1 MQRALLELLI
11 LVVVEVEAIL
21 IPQEMV
27 VLADVL
33 AAYLDLSHQVER
45 LACLEQVVLEVIQ
58 MALVEQK
65 EQDLVPVEA
74 VEHGLVGLVM
84 ELLD

>member
-1 MQRALLELLI
+1 
-11 LVVVEVEAIL
+11 
-21 IPQEMV
+21 MV